1 MRRSMFPVSWLIQA
15 RLAEIATI
23 VDENINGV
31 RVVKS
36 FVAEQRELNV
46 LEEAADKLQW
56 SYIRDADLR
65 AKFTPVVQNLPQVGL
80 ALVLLLGGY
89 LVIHGHLGVGAIL
102 AFSAYIVMLQAP
114 FQMLGMLVMLSQRA
128 AASAGRIYEL
138 LDEQPSVVDG
148 PLAVDLVDVSGDVA
162 FEDVDFSYSADS
174 PLILDKLNLR
184 LQPGETVAM
193 VGRTASGKTT
203 VARLLS
209 RFYDVTGGAVKIDGH
224 DIRDVTVESLRH
236 QVGVV
241 LDEPF
246 LFSVS
251 IRDNIAYG
259 RPDAPLEEIEAAA
272 RAADAEE
279 FIVQLPGGYDTVVGE
294 RGYTLSGGQ
303 RQRIAIART
312 LLVNP
317 PILVLDDATSAV
329 DVQVEQEIHGGL
341 KTLMQ
346 GRTTLIVAHRLSTI
360 GLADRVVLL
369 DGGRIVADGTH
380 TELLESSALYVE
392 VLAQAEADELE
403 QQRLE
408 RAREAARAAEE
419 DRL

>member
-1 MRRSMFPVSWLIQA
+1 MNSRASSTA
-15 RLAEIATI
+15 RWPSTSSTHAGTS
-23 VDENINGV
+23 
-31 RVVKS
+31 S
-36 FVAEQRELNV
+36 FE
-46 LEEAADKLQW
+46 
-56 SYIRDADLR
+56 
-65 AKFTPVVQNLPQVGL
+65 
-80 ALVLLLGGY
+80 
-89 LVIHGHLGVGAIL
+89 
-102 AFSAYIVMLQAP
+102 
-114 FQMLGMLVMLSQRA
+114 
-128 AASAGRIYEL
+128 
-138 LDEQPSVVDG
+138 
-148 PLAVDLVDVSGDVA
+148 AVDFA
-162 FEDVDFSYSADS
+162 YSQDG
-174 PLILDKLNLR
+174 PLILDDFNLHLN
-184 LQPGETVAM
+184 PGETVAM

-209 RFYDVTGGAVKIDGH
+209 RFYDVTGGAVKLDGH
-224 DIRDVTVESLRH
+224 DIRAVTIESLRH

-259 RPDAPLEEIEAAA
+259 RPDASLEEIQAAA
-272 RAADAEE
+272 HAADADE
-279 FIVQLPGGYDTVVGE
+279 FIVQLPDGYDTVVGE

-312 LLVNP
+312 LLINP
-317 PILVLDDATSAV
+317 PVLVLDDATSAV
-329 DVQVEQEIHGGL
+329 DVQVEQEIHEGL
-341 KTLMQ
+341 KTLMR

-380 TELLESSALYVE
+380 TELMESSTLYVE
-392 VLAQAEADELE
+392 VLAQAEAEEQE

-408 RAREAARAAEE
+408 HERSISRAAEE